1 MNEQIATV
9 FGGTGF
15 LGRRVVR
22 ALATAG
28 YRVRVAARHP
38 EDVDFSDIKDQ
49 IAPVAVDIRNERRV
63 TEAVSGSVFAVNA
76 VSLYVE
82 RGDLTFDTIHV
93 KGAERIARCARAAG
107 VDRLV
112 HISGLGV
119 DEHSPSKFIRA
130 RARGEQV
137 VCNAFERATL
147 VRPSVMFGSDDAF
160 LSSLKTATLLP
171 VVPLFGKGNNRLQPV
186 YVEDVAAAVVE
197 LARQA
202 GGQGQVFEL
211 GGGSVYTYRQ
221 VLQVVMSHLG
231 RRRVLL
237 PVPFTL
243 WRLLVATLSLMPNPP
258 LTRDQLV
265 LMQSDNMVGEN
276 AKTFADLGIDPY
288 SLEDLLDECLPTNS
302 G

>member
-22 ALATAG
+22 ALVTMG

-38 EDVDFSDIKDQ
+38 QDVDFSDIKDQ
-49 IAPVAVDIRNERRV
+49 ITPVAVDIRDERQV
-63 TEAVSGSVFAVNA
+63 TEAITGSAFAVNA

-82 RGDLTFDTIHV
+82 RGDLTFDAIHV
-93 KGAERIARCARAAG
+93 KGAERIARCAQATG

-119 DEHSPSKFIRA
+119 DERSPSKFIRA

-137 VCNAFERATL
+137 VRNAFERAIL

-160 LSSLKTATLLP
+160 LASIKTATLSPL
-171 VVPLFGKGNNRLQPV
+171 VPLFGKRNNRLQPV
-186 YVEDVAAAVVE
+186 YVKDVAAAVAK
-197 LARQA
+197 LSRQA
-202 GGQGQVFEL
+202 DGQEQLFEL
-211 GGGSVYTYRQ
+211 GGGSIYTYRQ
-221 VLQVVMSHLG
+221 ALQVVMSHLG

-237 PVPFTL
+237 PVPLTL
-243 WRLLVATLSLMPNPP
+243 WRVLVAALSLMPNPP
-258 LTRDQLV
+258 LTRDQLI
-265 LMQSDNMVGEN
+265 LMQSDNTVGES

-288 SLEDLLDECLPTNS
+288 SLEELLDECLPTNS